1 MGRKVGKGI
10 ERRVGD
16 RKEGGGA
23 EADLGR
29 PRGGRGHGMDRNRI
43 KVSKHKTDVTA

>member
-16 RKEGGGA
+16 RKEGGGWH
-23 EADLGR
+23 EK
-29 PRGGRGHGMDRNRI
+29 
-43 KVSKHKTDVTA
+43 KVVE